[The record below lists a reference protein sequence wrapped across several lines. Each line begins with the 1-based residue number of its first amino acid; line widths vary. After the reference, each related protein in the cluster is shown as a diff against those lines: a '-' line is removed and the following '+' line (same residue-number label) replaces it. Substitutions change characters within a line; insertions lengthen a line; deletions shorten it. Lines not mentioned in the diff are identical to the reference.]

1 MTSKYLLVALVALV
15 AASAAL
21 LNTAFACE
29 VVPDLTQGVGT
40 TAPRR
45 EAFEFPPDDGLT
57 EKSAIGLSP
66 QKPLQIQFSK
76 SSTCFLDISVK
87 LPTLTEVVIEGPT
100 NSVTLA
106 TTGLD
111 TRLQI
116 NPEHD
121 EQTANRRVL
130 RFALEATGYV
140 MRITV
145 ADPSGTYPYKITL
158 RHQHVI
164 AQPMILEKGRT
175 ELMRLGSIGRQA
187 IREILIER
195 RALVRFAIEGAP
207 MPSNEES
214 SLRAFV
220 SGLSGNR
227 IDPVAESTFVLA
239 PGRYI
244 AGLELPSNSWPSP
257 LLPARYSQAQVA
269 VRIADLV
276 TQELPSTMQQFAN
289 WTLETGLS
297 EYFDVVESFDARKGG
312 ESFNLPNAEQR
323 LMPLAIEVG
332 VARTSGKEREL
343 PARTKQTAWPTSV
356 RAIDRPELVI
366 HLRPKVKRGQFGAL
380 ETTWDWQGTPVW
392 NRILQKISLLENL
405 SANKIVVFIPVLC
418 DGDLVYLDSKRQ
430 AHRRGYICASA
441 SSAVPLKTEL
451 KLGRTAAYASPA
463 LKRGLATAVPSFL
476 GSFLPQGAT
485 WDVLSSETDFV
496 EVIVRGIKGYVIAGG
511 KDWEKL
517 QLTVS
522 LTGLAGQSPTLRA
535 TADGQLASGLGT
547 YPSDTQFTR
556 DMEPMH
562 AGALTNY
569 AKIFVNRLRNALEIA
584 TGVDK

>member
-1 MTSKYLLVALVALV
+1 MTSKHLLVALVAV
-15 AASAAL
+15 WATL
-21 LNTAFACE
+21 LSTAFACE
-29 VVPDLTQGVGT
+29 VVPALAKGAGT
-40 TAPRR
+40 TAQLYA
-45 EAFEFPPDDGLT
+45 AFELTPDDGLT
-57 EKSAIGLSP
+57 ERSAIRLFP
-66 QKPLQIQFSK
+66 QKPLQIYFSK
-76 SSTCFLDISVK
+76 SSMCFLEISVK
-87 LPTLTEVVIEGPT
+87 LPTLVEVVIEGPPKA
-100 NSVTLA
+100 VTL
-106 TTGLD
+106 TSTGLD
-111 TRLQI
+111 TSLQI

-130 RFALEATGYV
+130 RFALEATDYV

-145 ADPSGTYPYKITL
+145 ADRRVIHPHKITL

-175 ELMRLGSIGRQA
+175 ELMKLGSIGRQA

-195 RALVRFAIEGAP
+195 RALMRFAIEGAP
-207 MPSNEES
+207 IPSSGES
-214 SLRAFV
+214 SIRAFV
-220 SGLSGNR
+220 SDFSGNR

-257 LLPARYSQAQVA
+257 LLPARYSEAQVA

-276 TQELPSTMQQFAN
+276 TEELPSTMQQFAK

-297 EYFDVVESFDARKGG
+297 EYFDVVESFDARKGK

-323 LMPLAIEVG
+323 LMPFAFEVG
-332 VARTSGKEREL
+332 VARTSEKERGL

-366 HLRPKVKRGQFGAL
+366 HLRPKVKRGQFDAL
-380 ETTWDWQGTPVW
+380 ETEWDRQGTSVW

-418 DGDLVYLDSKRQ
+418 DGHLVYLDSERQ
-430 AHRRGYICASA
+430 AYRHGLTCVSA
-441 SSAVPLKTEL
+441 SSAVPLNTVL
-451 KLGRTAAYASPA
+451 KLGSTAAYVSPA
-463 LKRGLATAVPSFL
+463 LKRGLATAVPGFL

-485 WDVLSSETDFV
+485 WDVLSSEADFV